1 MELFST
7 AHAAEHCKHRGSHS
21 CMLMSTINTVMVL
34 HGYVKD
40 FRHVS
45 VMCKCKN
52 KMRGAFP

>member
-21 CMLMSTINTVMVL
+21 CMLMSTINTV
-34 HGYVKD
+34 KD

-45 VMCKCKN
+45 VMCKCKK
-52 KMRGAFP
+52 KMSRAFP